1 MTEGRILVAIVDDDQ
16 RLLESLRE
24 LLESAGYSVRLFSS
38 AMALLASLDLPEVDC
53 LVADVEMPGMDGFE
67 LQKRVR
73 EMRPDLPVILMTG
86 RQEFIDRHRAAG
98 QAGQSIFRKPFE
110 GQALLT
116 AIARSLPPPTEE
128 ESR

>member
-1 MTEGRILVAIVDDDQ
+1 MTKGSILVAIVDDDR

-38 AMALLASLDLPEVDC
+38 ALALLASPDLPAVDC
-53 LVADVEMPGMDGFE
+53 LVADVEMPVMDGFE
-67 LQKRVR
+67 LQKRLSDL
-73 EMRPDLPVILMTG
+73 RPDLPVILMTG
-86 RQEFIDRHRAAG
+86 RRELIDRHRG
-98 QAGQSIFRKPFE
+98 IFRKPFE

-116 AIARSLPPPTEE
+116 AISRSLQPPPEE